1 MQKPHKRDG
10 THRYN
15 NSGGNYAVLHAQNDR
30 WGLVPLETCKSGPNV
45 AVLRAKTTDEG
56 WDPQRLVFLMLSTLL
71 YMHKMTGH
79 VWDP

>member
-1 MQKPHKRDG
+1 MQKLQIKDG

-30 WGLVPLETCKSGPNV
+30 WGMVPLETCKSGPNV

-56 WDPQRLVFLMLSTLL
+56 WDP
-71 YMHKMTGH
+71 
-79 VWDP
+79 